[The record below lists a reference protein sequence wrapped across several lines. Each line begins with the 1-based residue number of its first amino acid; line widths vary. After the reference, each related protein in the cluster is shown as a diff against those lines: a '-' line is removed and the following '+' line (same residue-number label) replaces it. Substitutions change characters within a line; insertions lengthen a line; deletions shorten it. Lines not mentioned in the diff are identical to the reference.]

1 MAIDTVPPEPN
12 LANIRK
18 LLSTPRPIWRVFG
31 WGGAATAALAVVA
44 FISQTD
50 AGYER
55 LRLAF
60 AHTVEPAQ
68 ASAQTPSRPAETERL
83 ADQVRELA
91 ADRERLS
98 ARIALLERNL
108 DSVTGSIKR
117 QIEPPAPAHAAIT
130 TPPAPAAPA
139 TAPAAIAAAPPPAP
153 VAVAPP
159 PAPPSASATVAI
171 AQPPAPLAAPT
182 TPPVYALPEPP
193 SGVPRLTLLATAS
206 VRETARS
213 LPPKTPEAATPEEP
227 PETAEGAA
235 EPAAIPPVRVVS
247 AMANEPLATPTPPA
261 GAGFGVD
268 LGGASNLE
276 ALRIHWATL
285 KANYGPL
292 LVGLRPLV
300 ALLPKHPNGAIYRL
314 VVGPLPS
321 ADKATQFCAGFP
333 VLPTGCHPAKFSGG
347 QLAAR

>member
-1 MAIDTVPPEPN
+1 MAIETVPPEPN

-18 LLSTPRPIWRVFG
+18 LLSTPRPIRRVFG
-31 WGGAATAALAVVA
+31 WGGAATVALAAVA
-44 FISQTD
+44 FISQTN

-60 AHTVEPAQ
+60 AHAVEPAQ
-68 ASAQTPSRPAETERL
+68 AAAQTPSRPADTERL
-83 ADQVRELA
+83 AARVRELA

-98 ARIALLERNL
+98 TRIALLERNL
-108 DSVTGSIKR
+108 DSITGSIKR
-117 QIEPPAPAHAAIT
+117 QSEQPAPAHAAVT
-130 TPPAPAAPA
+130 SPPAPAAPA
-139 TAPAAIAAAPPPAP
+139 TAPAAVAVAPAP
-153 VAVAPP
+153 VAVA
-159 PAPPSASATVAI
+159 
-171 AQPPAPLAAPT
+171 QPPAPVAAAQMPIPVAAPT

-193 SGVPRLTLLATAS
+193 AGLPRLTLLATAS

-213 LPPKTPEAATPEEP
+213 LPPKTPEAAPPEEP
-227 PETAEGAA
+227 PEAAEGAA
-235 EPAAIPPVRVVS
+235 KPAAIPPVRVAAITAS
-247 AMANEPLATPTPPA
+247 EPLATPPPA
-261 GAGFGVD
+261 GTGFGVD

-321 ADKATQFCAGFP
+321 ADKATQLCAGFP

>member
-1 MAIDTVPPEPN
+1 MAIETVPPEPN

-31 WGGAATAALAVVA
+31 WGGAATVALAAVA
-44 FISQTD
+44 FISQTN

-60 AHTVEPAQ
+60 AYAGEPAQ
-68 ASAQTPSRPAETERL
+68 AAVQIPSRPAETERL
-83 ADQVRELA
+83 AAKVRELA
-91 ADRERLS
+91 ADRERLG

-108 DSVTGSIKR
+108 DSITGSIKR
-117 QIEPPAPAHAAIT
+117 QSEQPAPAHAAVT
-130 TPPAPAAPA
+130 SPPAPAAPA
-139 TAPAAIAAAPPPAP
+139 TAPAAVAVAPAP
-153 VAVAPP
+153 VAVA
-159 PAPPSASATVAI
+159 
-171 AQPPAPLAAPT
+171 QPPAPVAAAQMPIPVAAPT

-193 SGVPRLTLLATAS
+193 SGLPRLTPLATAS

-213 LPPKTPEAATPEEP
+213 LPPKTPEAAPPEEP
-227 PETAEGAA
+227 PEAA
-235 EPAAIPPVRVVS
+235 EPAAIPLVRVAAITASERV
-247 AMANEPLATPTPPA
+247 ATPPPA

-321 ADKATQFCAGFP
+321 PDKATQFCAGFP
-333 VLPTGCHPAKFSGG
+333 VLPTGCHPAKFSGA

>member
-31 WGGAATAALAVVA
+31 WGGAATVALAAVA
-44 FISQTD
+44 FISQTN

-60 AHTVEPAQ
+60 AHTIEPAQ
-68 ASAQTPSRPAETERL
+68 AAAQTLSRPPDTERL
-83 ADQVRELA
+83 AAQVRELA

-98 ARIALLERNL
+98 TRIALLERNL

-117 QIEPPAPAHAAIT
+117 QSEPPAPAHAAIT
-130 TPPAPAAPA
+130 SPPAPAAPA
-139 TAPAAIAAAPPPAP
+139 TAPAAVAAAPPPAP
-153 VAVAPP
+153 VAVVSPPAPP
-159 PAPPSASATVAI
+159 PASAAVAY
-171 AQPPAPLAAPT
+171 AQPSAPLAAPT

-193 SGVPRLTLLATAS
+193 SGVPRLTPLVTAS

-213 LPPKTPEAATPEEP
+213 LPPKTPEAAPPEEP
-227 PETAEGAA
+227 PEAAEHAA
-235 EPAAIPPVRVVS
+235 EPAAITPVRVAAVTAS
-247 AMANEPLATPTPPA
+247 EPVATPAPA

>member
-1 MAIDTVPPEPN
+1 MAIETVPPEPN

-31 WGGAATAALAVVA
+31 WGGAATAALAAVA
-44 FISQTD
+44 FISQTN

-68 ASAQTPSRPAETERL
+68 AAAQTPSRPPETERL
-83 ADQVRELA
+83 AAQVRELV

-117 QIEPPAPAHAAIT
+117 QSEQPAPAHAAIT
-130 TPPAPAAPA
+130 TPAAPAAPA
-139 TAPAAIAAAPPPAP
+139 TAPAAVTVATPPAP

-159 PAPPSASATVAI
+159 PAPAAVAY
-171 AQPPAPLAAPT
+171 AQLSAPLAAPT
-182 TPPVYALPEPP
+182 APPVFALPEPP
-193 SGVPRLTLLATAS
+193 AGPPRLTPLATAS
-206 VRETARS
+206 VRETVRP
-213 LPPKTPEAATPEEP
+213 LPPKKPEAAPPEEAA
-227 PETAEGAA
+227 EAAEGAA
-235 EPAAIPPVRVVS
+235 EPAAIPPVRVAAITAS
-247 AMANEPLATPTPPA
+247 EPAATSPPA

-300 ALLPKHPNGAIYRL
+300 ALLPKHPNGAIFRL
-314 VVGPLPS
+314 VMGPLPS
-321 ADKATQFCAGFP
+321 PDKATQFCAGFP

-347 QLAAR
+347 QLVAR

>member
-44 FISQTD
+44 FISQTN

-68 ASAQTPSRPAETERL
+68 AAAQTPSRPPETERL
-83 ADQVRELA
+83 VAQVRELA

-117 QIEPPAPAHAAIT
+117 QSEPPAPAHAAIAS
-130 TPPAPAAPA
+130 PPAPAAPA
-139 TAPAAIAAAPPPAP
+139 TTPAAVAVASPPAP
-153 VAVAPP
+153 VAVAEP
-159 PAPPSASATVAI
+159 PAPATVTF

-193 SGVPRLTLLATAS
+193 SGLPRLTPLATAS
-206 VRETARS
+206 VRETARL
-213 LPPKTPEAATPEEP
+213 LPPKTPEAAPPEES
-227 PETAEGAA
+227 PEAAEGAA
-235 EPAAIPPVRVVS
+235 EPAAIPPVRVAAITAS
-247 AMANEPLATPTPPA
+247 EPVATPPPA

-300 ALLPKHPNGAIYRL
+300 ALLPKHPTGAIYRL
-314 VVGPLPS
+314 VVGPLRS
-321 ADKATQFCAGFP
+321 ADKATQFCTGFP

-347 QLAAR
+347 QLDAR

>member
-1 MAIDTVPPEPN
+1 MAIETVPPEPN

-31 WGGAATAALAVVA
+31 WGGAATAALAIVA
-44 FISQTD
+44 FISQTN

-60 AHTVEPAQ
+60 AHPAEPAQ
-68 ASAQTPSRPAETERL
+68 AAAQTPSRPPETERL
-83 ADQVRELA
+83 ASQLRELA

-98 ARIALLERNL
+98 ARLALLERNL

-117 QIEPPAPAHAAIT
+117 QSETPAPAHAAMT

-139 TAPAAIAAAPPPAP
+139 AAPVAAAPAP

-159 PAPPSASATVAI
+159 PAPPPPAPATVAF
-171 AQPPAPLAAPT
+171 AQPSEPLAAPT

-193 SGVPRLTLLATAS
+193 TGVPRLTLLATAS

-213 LPPKTPEAATPEEP
+213 LPPKTPEAAPPEEP
-227 PETAEGAA
+227 PEAAEGAA
-235 EPAAIPPVRVVS
+235 EPAAIPPVRVAAITAS
-247 AMANEPLATPTPPA
+247 EPVTTPPPA

-321 ADKATQFCAGFP
+321 TDKATNFCAAFP

>member
-1 MAIDTVPPEPN
+1 MAIETVPPEPN

-31 WGGAATAALAVVA
+31 WGGAATVALAAVA
-44 FISQTD
+44 FISQTN

-60 AHTVEPAQ
+60 AHAVEPAQ
-68 ASAQTPSRPAETERL
+68 AAAQTPSRPADTERL
-83 ADQVRELA
+83 AARVRELA

-98 ARIALLERNL
+98 TRIALLERNL
-108 DSVTGSIKR
+108 DSITGSIKR
-117 QIEPPAPAHAAIT
+117 QSEQPAPAHAAIPS
-130 TPPAPAAPA
+130 PPAPAAPA
-139 TAPAAIAAAPPPAP
+139 TAPAA
-153 VAVAPP
+153 VAVA
-159 PAPPSASATVAI
+159 
-171 AQPPAPLAAPT
+171 QPPVPLAAPT

-193 SGVPRLTLLATAS
+193 AGLPRLTLLATAS

-213 LPPKTPEAATPEEP
+213 LPPKTPEAAPPEETPEA
-227 PETAEGAA
+227 AEGAA
-235 EPAAIPPVRVVS
+235 KPAAIPPVRVAAITAS
-247 AMANEPLATPTPPA
+247 EPVTTPPPA

-321 ADKATQFCAGFP
+321 ADKATQLCAGFP

>member
-31 WGGAATAALAVVA
+31 WGGAATVALAAVA
-44 FISQTD
+44 FISQTN

-60 AHTVEPAQ
+60 AHTIEPAQ
-68 ASAQTPSRPAETERL
+68 AAAQTLSRPPDTERL
-83 ADQVRELA
+83 AAQVRELA

-98 ARIALLERNL
+98 TRIALLERNL

-117 QIEPPAPAHAAIT
+117 QSEPPAPAHAAIT
-130 TPPAPAAPA
+130 SPPAPAAPA
-139 TAPAAIAAAPPPAP
+139 TAPAAVAAAPPPAP
-153 VAVAPP
+153 VAV
-159 PAPPSASATVAI
+159 VY
-171 AQPPAPLAAPT
+171 AQPSAPLAAPT

-193 SGVPRLTLLATAS
+193 SGVPRLTPLVTAS

-213 LPPKTPEAATPEEP
+213 LPPKTPEAAPPEEP
-227 PETAEGAA
+227 PEAAEHAA
-235 EPAAIPPVRVVS
+235 EPAAITPVRVAAITAS
-247 AMANEPLATPTPPA
+247 EPVATPAPA